1 MSTNGDYYAQVQD
14 VRDELHADGWDP
26 TGLSDEF
33 IIRRLERRASPI
45 VKNELADGNPE
56 WKLPI
61 LEALLAGHYI
71 LASGNDDV
79 RQVNRESN
87 ADGSGSTYQGDID
100 QQGLRGTTLGQQAI
114 EEDDSGVLADRA
126 ATVDDPEDEDP
137 FWFVSRSA

>member
-1 MSTNGDYYAQVQD
+1 MSEDHYADIQD
-14 VRDELHADGWDP
+14 IRDELHAEGWDP
-26 TGLSDEF
+26 TGLTDEY
-33 IIRRLERRASPI
+33 LERRIGRRAHPI
-45 VKNELADGNPE
+45 VENELADENPE

-79 RQVNRESN
+79 RQINRKSD
-87 ADGSGSTYQGDID
+87 ADGSTANYQGDLGE
-100 QQGLRGTTLGQQAI
+100 QGLRGTTLGQQAI
-114 EEDDSGVLADRA
+114 EEDDSGILADRA

>member
-1 MSTNGDYYAQVQD
+1 MSEDHYADVQD

-26 TGLSDEF
+26 TGLTDEF
-33 IIRRLERRASPI
+33 IGRRIGRRAHPI
-45 VKNELADGNPE
+45 VENELAEENPE

-79 RQVNRESN
+79 RQLNSDSD
-87 ADGSGSTYQGDID
+87 ADGSTANYQGDLGE
-100 QQGLRGTTLGQQAI
+100 QGLRGTTLGQQAI